1 MRRAATGIALLLAL
15 AGAGAASATTFK
27 LVLIARDGDPR
38 FERSQL
44 ERAYL
49 GHPGGPAVDGLAV
62 ALNESRLQLEAA
74 GAQWAL
80 TTIQATSAEAA
91 RAAAQQAE
99 KAGAAVVLTDLPP
112 PATLAVADAVK
123 LPVLNVAEAA
133 DALRQADCRRNLW
146 HLLPSER
153 MRADALAQTLA
164 AQRWTQVL
172 LLAGPSADD
181 APRVAAAA
189 AAIKRYGLKLVD
201 TRAFK
206 LSADPRERDLANP
219 LLLTG
224 RASYDVVWVVDSA
237 GEFARALPYRTTL
250 PRPVVGD
257 GGLAAL
263 AWHAQ
268 FERFGAPQV
277 SRRFAKAHQR
287 PMTAHDW
294 ASWLA
299 GRALVAAAVAAPNGP
314 LPALHK
320 ALAEA
325 DLDGSKGVNLSF
337 RPWDG
342 QLRQPLLLS
351 DGQGVVG
358 VAPAEGVLHPK
369 NVLDTLGADAA
380 EKLCKARAGT

>member
-15 AGAGAASATTFK
+15 AGAGASATTFK

-38 FERSQL
+38 LERSQL

-80 TTIQATSAEAA
+80 TTVQAASAEAA

-112 PATLAVADAVK
+112 SATLAVADAVK
-123 LPVLNVAEAA
+123 LPVFNVAEAA

-153 MRADALAQTLA
+153 MRADALAQTLV

-172 LLAGPSADD
+172 LLAGPSTDD

-237 GEFARALPYRTTL
+237 GEFARALPYRTAL

-358 VAPAEGVLHPK
+358 VAPADGVLHPK

-380 EKLCKARAGT
+380 EKLCKARGGA

>member
-15 AGAGAASATTFK
+15 AGAGAVSATTFK

-80 TTIQATSAEAA
+80 TTIQAASAEAA

-224 RASYDVVWVVDSA
+224 RASYDAVWVVDSA
-237 GEFARALPYRTTL
+237 GEFARALPYRTAL

-358 VAPAEGVLHPK
+358 VAPADGVLHPK

-380 EKLCKARAGT
+380 EKLCKARAGA